1 MGVSDRNKTNGDHNM
16 KLFRLCP
23 FWQTATNSS
32 SSPSTQNLNHS
43 HKGSSNSVRH
53 VAVNSSGLKSTTV
66 SSVARSLLP
75 APRRLRLDP
84 ANNLYF
90 PCTLRFNLLPFQ
102 TTAPKSCYMRPP
114 GGILAPGESLIATV
128 FKFVEQ
134 PENNAKQMDQ
144 KSNVKF
150 KIVSLKVKGG
160 IEYVPE
166 LCLRIN
172 LFRVQTCHFGSF
184 SADKLWLLAFVAYNG
199 FSEMF
204 MRSYKSLIYKFDEQK
219 DQVTVERILRVV
231 FLDAEHP
238 SPAMEKLKL
247 QLAEAEAALEARK
260 KPPPDTGPRVV
271 GEGLVIDEWKERRE
285 KYLARQHVEAVE

>member
-1 MGVSDRNKTNGDHNM
+1 MAISDRHKTNGDHNM

-23 FWQTATNSS
+23 FWQTATDSS
-32 SSPSTQNLNHS
+32 SSSSTHNLNQS
-43 HKGSSNSVRH
+43 HNGSSNSTRH
-53 VAVNSSGLKSTTV
+53 VAVNSSGLKPITV

-75 APRRLRLDP
+75 SRRRLRLDP

-90 PCTLRFNLLPFQ
+90 PYEPGKQVKSAVRLKNTSKSHVAFKFQ

-134 PENNAKQMDQ
+134 PENNEKQMDQ
-144 KSNVKF
+144 KSKVKF

-160 IEYVPE
+160 LEYVPE
-166 LCLRIN
+166 L
-172 LFRVQTCHFGSF
+172 
-184 SADKLWLLAFVAYNG
+184 
-199 FSEMF
+199 
-204 MRSYKSLIYKFDEQK
+204 FDEQK

-231 FLDAEHP
+231 FLDAERL
-238 SPAMEKLKL
+238 SPAMEKLKR

-285 KYLARQHVEAVE
+285 KYLARQQVEAVE